1 MLKEEIINT
10 RNELN
15 KMIEIGEKEEAI
27 YEVSKKLDELII
39 KYYQQNT
46 EGINWQLMLKMIIK
60 VVL

>member
-46 EGINWQLMLKMIIK
+46 EGIN
-60 VVL
+60 